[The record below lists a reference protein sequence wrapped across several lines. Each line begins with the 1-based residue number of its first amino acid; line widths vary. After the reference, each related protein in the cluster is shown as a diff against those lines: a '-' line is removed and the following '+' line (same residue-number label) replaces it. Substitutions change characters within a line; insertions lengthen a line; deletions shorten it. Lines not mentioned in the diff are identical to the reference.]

1 MLQFFICPVS
11 QIRHRE
17 QDIHIPMVKGESG
30 QYTAKIKGWM
40 SDIMYGNEQ
49 HPWGVVVN
57 EKQ

>member
-1 MLQFFICPVS
+1 MA
-11 QIRHRE
+11 
-17 QDIHIPMVKGESG
+17 KGESG

-40 SDIMYGNEQ
+40 GDIMYGNEQ